1 MSSIVDIQDL
11 PQQWFERAQYRP
23 LATGPDRDSWF
34 ILSRQELSLRTIDAA
49 GCRARVDA
57 ELPDREGL
65 AVAMQSTCE
74 DWNLPCPPQMAAG
87 IERLGREGTLC
98 VVTGQQPGFLGGP
111 LYVLYKALSAI
122 SLARWIEDSCGT
134 PCVPVFWV
142 AGEDHDIDEVRT
154 ARFPIGGKTATFSLP
169 HEVSRAPLSQLPID
183 SQCEKVL
190 TEFISG
196 IGAGKHSDTVE
207 QLAGQYHGRSVASGF
222 AALLAKLLGSH
233 GLVFIDPEKLRP
245 MARPLVRRCIENPSE
260 MITQIENSAKELEA
274 TGLKPFVSSRFPLFL
289 LRDGSRDHL
298 APSENGLRV
307 DGGGPELNRQELLDL
322 LEKNP
327 ERFSSGALLR
337 PIIQDY
343 LLPSVATIG
352 GPAEV
357 GYYAQLGQLSRWLG
371 VPRPRILLRFQATI
385 LGGESSRAWDDLNID
400 TDRLAEAQCA
410 EDLVK
415 TGEDRAELKELSRI
429 HERLEAVGG
438 SLAKENPGSR
448 SLEKGLRKAQG
459 ALGRLEDRIRKLQAR
474 SDEPTWKNATTLWQQ
489 VLPGDTLQERHWG
502 YLHLI
507 AHHGTGWI
515 DEVLENISTDPFS
528 LCHRLVRFK
537 P

>member
-1 MSSIVDIQDL
+1 MSSSIDIHEL
-11 PQQWFERAQYRP
+11 PRQWFERSQYRP
-23 LATGPDRDSWF
+23 LVTDLDRDRWF
-34 ILSRQELSLRTIDAA
+34 LLAREEMSLKTIGAA
-49 GCRARVDA
+49 ECQARAA
-57 ELPDREGL
+57 KPLPDREGL
-65 AVAMQSTCE
+65 AAAVQSTYE
-74 DWNLPCPPQMAAG
+74 DWNLPCPPQTAAG
-87 IERLGREGTLC
+87 IERLGRDETLC

-122 SLARWIEDSCGT
+122 SLARWIEESYGT

-154 ARFPIGGKTATFSLP
+154 ARFPVDGEAAAFSLP
-169 HEVSRAPLSQLPID
+169 HEVSRVPLSKLAID

-190 TEFISG
+190 TEFISS
-196 IGAGKHSDTVE
+196 IAAREYSDTVE
-207 QLAGQYHGRSVASGF
+207 DLASQYHGRNLASGF

-245 MARPLVRRCIENPSE
+245 LARPLLRRCLENPAE
-260 MITQIENSAKELEA
+260 MITQIESSAEELKA

-289 LRDGSRDHL
+289 LREGNRDHL
-298 APSENGLRV
+298 APSKNGLCV
-307 DGGGPELNRQELLDL
+307 DGGGPELDRQELLDL

-327 ERFSSGALLR
+327 ERFSAGALLR

-357 GYYAQLGQLSRWLG
+357 GYYAQLGQLSSWLD
-371 VPRPRILLRFQATI
+371 VPTPRILLRFQATI
-385 LGGESSRAWDDLNID
+385 LDGESSRAWGELNIGAAE
-400 TDRLAEAQCA
+400 LAAAQCP

-415 TGEDRAELKELSRI
+415 TGADRAELKELRKI
-429 HERLEAVGG
+429 HEQLETLGG
-438 SLAKENPGSR
+438 SLAQENPGSR
-448 SLEKGLRKAQG
+448 SLEKGLKKAHG

-474 SDEPTWKNATTLWQQ
+474 SDTPGWKNATTLWQQ
-489 VLPGDTLQERHWG
+489 VLPGGTLQERHWG

-507 AHHGTGWI
+507 AEHGTGWI
-515 DEVLENISTDPFS
+515 DELLESIRTDPFS
-528 LCHRLVRFK
+528 LCHHLVHLK